1 MNKTKPKVKRSE
13 EYRIHLEQSLYYRR
27 RCRSSYALFKEL
39 KQNGLLNVDE
49 PFKSQIEEVI
59 AQEPETEAQIRKR
72 ETDELKWNTKFQ
84 IYCDIYNRKIS
95 VNAENKE
102 IVRLWINSQRTNYN
116 KKRMNDKRLEKL
128 RTVSEWN
135 NWEEA
140 MKARER
146 LMTKIK
152 TN

>member
-1 MNKTKPKVKRSE
+1 MNKPKVKRSE

-39 KQNGLLNVDE
+39 KQNGLLNIDE
-49 PFKSQIEEVI
+49 PYKSQIEEVI
-59 AQEPETEAQIRKR
+59 ATEPETEAQIRRR
-72 ETDELKWNTKFQ
+72 EAEDLKWNTRFQ
-84 IYCDIYNRKIS
+84 IYSDIYNKKKT
-95 VNAENKE
+95 VDAANKE
-102 IVRLWINSQRTNYN
+102 IVRLWLHAQRADYN
-116 KKRMNDKRLEKL
+116 KKRLKDVRLEKL

-135 NWEEA
+135 IWEEA

-146 LMTKIK
+146 LATKIK